1 MLGVLE
7 IEAAGLKLAQPG
19 RPPAAIEG
27 KCDGCKQMLPPTGQ
41 SGDVRSQS
49 RPSSA
54 IIRLTGLYMTFS
66 STHFPVSFKR
76 SESVFI

>member
-27 KCDGCKQMLPPTGQ
+27 KCDGCKQMLPPTG
-41 SGDVRSQS
+41 
-49 RPSSA
+49 
-54 IIRLTGLYMTFS
+54 
-66 STHFPVSFKR
+66 
-76 SESVFI
+76 